1 MNREIRRSLARF
13 TLIGLVLMLLVPG
26 ARGQDKDIPL
36 PASLSQ
42 NSEKWLIKIGM
53 INNKKPPKLKFG
65 DYATDNRRGA
75 GASTEQTRL
84 IGPGDG
90 KTSGL
95 KFAYDLVYENRDS
108 VVVEASVD
116 LSKDSIRDLS
126 VYMATSLRPDDLWI
140 LILKEPSGA
149 NEMSVNDMMLTN
161 GDEEISID
169 HVIGEPLGKGEI
181 TAPKGISLVLEGL
194 VLGSMQY
201 DSGGSFAYKKY
212 IWINN
217 KADRQLQLLTAAV
230 FSAILE
236 SAGYFEKVI
245 ITD

>member
-1 MNREIRRSLARF
+1 MNLEIRRSLARF
-13 TLIGLVLMLLVPG
+13 TLIGLVLMLMAPV

-36 PASLSQ
+36 PTSLSQ

-65 DYATDNRRGA
+65 DYATDNRRGIS
-75 GASTEQTRL
+75 ASTEQTRL

-108 VVVEASVD
+108 VLVEASVD
-116 LSKDSIRDLS
+116 LSRDSIRDLS

-169 HVIGEPLGKGEI
+169 HVVGEPLGKGEI
-181 TAPKGISLVLEGL
+181 TAPKGISLMLEGL

-245 ITD
+245 LKD